1 MTNRGGPRFRRDDD
15 PLAFREK
22 LTIMPPS
29 LFYQRRIAGET
40 RSGEP
45 ELFFETIPRVGI

>member
-1 MTNRGGPRFRRDDD
+1 MMM

-22 LTIMPPS
+22 LTMLMPPS
-29 LFYQRRIAGET
+29 LFYQRRIAEET